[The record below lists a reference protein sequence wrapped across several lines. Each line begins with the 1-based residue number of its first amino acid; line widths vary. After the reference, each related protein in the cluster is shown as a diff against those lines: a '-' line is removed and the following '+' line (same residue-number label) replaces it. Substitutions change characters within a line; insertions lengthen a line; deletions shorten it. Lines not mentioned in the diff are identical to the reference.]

1 MVLPNV
7 IMRKLG
13 IPSLYYLCFGILFAI
28 YHLKHPHHQYSSVSW
43 VIVMQS
49 ESQTIRDFGEQ
60 WLHYRDV
67 KGFFGSLELFS
78 DIIFPF
84 LKPDDIKDCNVAE
97 IGSGSGRIVN
107 MLLESGARHII
118 AVDPSEAFEVLCRN
132 IEQPEKVT
140 CLKIT
145 GDQLPAYGDLDY
157 VFSIGVLHHIPNPA
171 PVVEAAFKA
180 LRPGG
185 HFLVWLYGRE
195 GNGLYLALIEP
206 LRVLT
211 KRLPHFMLTSLVEI
225 MYWPLVLY
233 IKLCHRLPLP
243 LRGYMMSVLE
253 KMSPEK
259 RRLII
264 YDQLNPAYAR
274 YYTQYEAKKLLSDVK
289 FVNIRIHHRHG
300 YSWTVIGTK
309 PDS

>member
-1 MVLPNV
+1 M
-7 IMRKLG
+7 KT
-13 IPSLYYLCFGILFAI
+13 
-28 YHLKHPHHQYSSVSW
+28 
-43 VIVMQS
+43 
-49 ESQTIRDFGEQ
+49 ESQTIKDFGKQ
-60 WLHYRDV
+60 WLHYTDV
-67 KGFFGSLELFS
+67 KGFFGSLDLFS

-84 LKPDDIKDCNVAE
+84 LMPYDIKDCKVAE

-107 MLLESGARHII
+107 MLLQCGARHII

-185 HFLVWLYGRE
+185 HFLIWLYGRE
-195 GNGLYLALIEP
+195 RNSLYLALIEP

-211 KRLPHFMLTSLVEI
+211 KRLPHFMLAFLVEI
-225 MYWPLVLY
+225 LYWPLVFY
-233 IKLCHRLPLP
+233 IEFCRWLPLP
-243 LRGYMMSVLE
+243 LRGYMLSIL
-253 KMSPEK
+253 KRMSPEK

-264 YDQLNPAYAR
+264 YDQLNPAYAK
-274 YYTQYEAKKLLSDVK
+274 YYTQYEAKKLLSDGN
-289 FVNIRIHHRHG
+289 FVNIRVHHRHG

-309 PDS
+309 P